1 MNTAVLTTPY
11 AALARALDLFRP
23 VLLLGT
29 RLWVGWVFLK
39 SGWLKLTT
47 WESTVELFR
56 YEYRVPILSPDL
68 AAVAATAGELLF
80 PGLLVLGL
88 FTRIGALGLFFVNLM
103 AVISYWHVL
112 GAEGSEA
119 GLGQHVLWGYMILV
133 PLLFGGGRLSL
144 DALFGPRDRAG

>member
-1 MNTAVLTTPY
+1 MNTALLKTPH
-11 AALARALDLFRP
+11 AALSRALDLFRP

-56 YEYRVPILSPDL
+56 YEYRVPILPPDL
-68 AAVAATAGELLF
+68 AAVAATAGELVF

-103 AVISYWHVL
+103 AVVSYWHVL

-133 PLLFGGGRLSL
+133 PLLFGGGRFSL
-144 DALFGPRDRAG
+144 DALLGPRDRVG